1 MILTFFSF
9 CTDMECAICIEHFN
23 KTTHKKI
30 TCLYCHHETCHKC
43 VEKYL
48 LENTISPQCMSCKR
62 EWNME
67 FIRANL
73 SRTFMD
79 KKYKEH
85 QKGAILAEAESR
97 LANYQEYTQLQI
109 EYEKANAQLLEARR
123 RMQEAQRQH
132 WRCIDKLKAIGDRMR
147 GTTIPSTEERRTFF
161 MACPDHE
168 CRGRLSTGYKC
179 GMCDKSFCSHCHQRK
194 DTDHVCNQD
203 DVETVKML
211 RQNTKP
217 CPKCHVGIFK
227 TEGCDQMW
235 CTQCH
240 TCFSWTTGNILHG
253 VLVHN
258 PHFYEHQRNVG
269 AGHAPRVAGDVVCG
283 GMPTYTEILRRQ
295 PVFKTHDDV
304 QLTKLHRY
312 ANELEDMVMPSIRRK
327 FRDGE
332 NKEREYG
339 AQFLRNKITRI
350 QWIELLFKR
359 SRQEE
364 KYRRYY
370 QVLETLHANIAE
382 YMRQYIRGESASTVM
397 QSCQE
402 LFKCANE
409 ECAIMR
415 KQYNMSIPVL
425 KF

>member
-1 MILTFFSF
+1 MHYVCLFFL
-9 CTDMECAICIEHFN
+9 TDMECGICIERFN
-23 KTTHKKI
+23 KKTHKKI
-30 TCLYCHHETCHKC
+30 TCLYCQHETCHKC

-48 LENTISPQCMSCKR
+48 IENTISPQCMNCKR

-67 FIRANL
+67 FVRANL
-73 SRTFMD
+73 SRVFMD

-85 QKGAILAEAESR
+85 QKGAIQAEAESR
-97 LANYQEYTQLQI
+97 LANYQEYAQLQI
-109 EYEKANAQLLEARR
+109 EYEKAMNQALEARK
-123 RMQEAQRQH
+123 RMEEAQKQFQ
-132 WRCIDKLKAIGDRMR
+132 RCNENVLAIGAKMR
-147 GTTIPSTEERRTFF
+147 GVTPRDERRTFF

-168 CRGRLSTGYKC
+168 CRGRLSTAYKC
-179 GMCDKSFCSHCHQRK
+179 GMCERFFCFQCHQRK
-194 DTDHVCNQD
+194 EVDHVCNQD

-217 CPKCHVGIFK
+217 CPKCHIGIFK

-269 AGHAPRVAGDVVCG
+269 GGHVPRVAGDVVCG
-283 GMPTYTEILRRQ
+283 GMPTYNEIWRRQ
-295 PVFKTHDDV
+295 GRAVSTEDDV
-304 QLTKLHRY
+304 WLTNLHRY
-312 ANELEDMVMPSIRRK
+312 ANELEDMVMPSVRRK
-327 FRDGE
+327 FLDGE
-332 NKEREYG
+332 NKERDYG
-339 AQFLRNKITRI
+339 AQFLRNKITRN
-350 QWIELLFKR
+350 QWIDLLFKR

-382 YMRQYIRGESASTVM
+382 YMRQYVRGEYASTVT
-397 QSCQE
+397 QSSRE
-402 LFKCANE
+402 LFKCAND

-415 KQYNMSIPVL
+415 KQYKMSIPVL